1 MKHGHSITYNK
12 LTYLQALRC
21 EIKMKLWPA
30 LAIAMAMAMAMAM
43 AIAMAMMA
51 ITMIAMAMA
60 MARGGVYTTV

>member
-1 MKHGHSITYNK
+1 MKHDHSITYNK

-21 EIKMKLWPA
+21 EIKMKRWPA
-30 LAIAMAMAMAMAM
+30 LAIAMAMAM